1 MAMENSAALPSDV
14 TKETSSNSKED
25 LASFDAG
32 KEQKGGDEV
41 AQDRKEDSEKT
52 KDAADPEGVFVD
64 AENAADDVN
73 SASQG
78 AVDASLLVLR
88 KASEDAEDED
98 VMEDENGSVESY
110 DSALERIAVASTGD
124 PASPEFPSS
133 PVFQPAETPQQIALR
148 QLNLWHSGIASL
160 DSTLLENISR
170 AELRTRVAQI
180 AQSQGLSSDSE
191 DVEHVYYALLPLV
204 EAKESKNVED
214 EAESESKG
222 TNYAIAGDG
231 GDNVDESKVG
241 GDNVDESRQEVSSSK
256 AESKVD
262 DGGENVEESTTDIA
276 PSHPEANGNMETEQ
290 SDMSDM
296 QQVESLQGEQVQNSD
311 IINEALT
318 TSPDTISERSSY
330 EDPLKE
336 NSTNLN
342 VGRAEDTATET
353 QKTKNENYEPEPEVI
368 EWDDNESDAE
378 DLGVSNAE
386 GPPAEDIQSKE
397 TVDLDNVVGSQQQEN
412 ENQDEAQSSV
422 VEDEDKDMDLL
433 PRDAVVDRSEEKKEV
448 GIGLEEASNTEVS
461 KEDPA
466 ALASNAQAEFEPD
479 DKPDDRPVG
488 IKEVSE
494 NFTMDNSGAAGKD
507 KEASGDDTGTK
518 LVADE
523 RPSSDAVAE
532 RDVKYSPKELGADD
546 GKAEA
551 SNTGSVDSKEQVSV
565 RADDLKSS
573 KEETLEST
581 TVDAS
586 EVNKGNGIEE
596 PPAAEKSKLE
606 DNETLERELAPE
618 KNDLVKEKD
627 TPKLDDAMDAS
638 AKGAPAA
645 AASAASAEEKSKE
658 SPPINV
664 SVKGEDSEKD
674 IRSETKA
681 STAPANDSASSL
693 GVAGPT
699 LPVRPAGLGRSVPSL
714 EHAPRA
720 VQRTGGVSA
729 STRQATESNED
740 NQSST
745 DVTEG
750 NEDAREK
757 LQMIRV
763 KFLRLAH
770 RLGQS
775 AHNVVVAQVLYRLGL
790 AEQLR
795 GGRGSGRSG
804 AFSFERASV
813 LAEEQEAAGADDL
826 EFGCTIMVLGKSGVG
841 KSATINSL
849 FDEIKSGTNAYSP
862 ATNKVQE
869 IVGTV
874 HGIKLRVID
883 TPGLLT
889 SFTDQRRNERI
900 MSSVKRFIKKSPPD
914 IVLYFD
920 RLDMQSRDYGDLPL
934 LRTITDTF
942 GSAVWFNAIVV
953 LTHASSA
960 PPDGANGVPVSYE
973 MFVAQRSHVV
983 QQTIRQAAGDM
994 RLMNPVSLVENH
1006 AACRRNRAGERV
1018 LPNGQVWKPQLLLLC
1033 FASKILAEANSLLKL
1048 QDNTPTKPFGVRS
1061 RVPPLPFLLSSLLQ
1075 SRAQLKL
1082 PDEQVGTDDDESE
1095 DESDY
1100 EAESEGEEEYD
1111 DLPPFRRLTR
1121 DELKLLDKEQRKT
1134 YAEELE
1140 YREKLFMKK
1149 QLKDERARK
1158 KELKRRLAALPKEA
1172 VQYVEENYEEENASA
1187 SVPVP
1192 MPDMALPP
1200 SFDSDNPTYRYRYL
1214 DAANQWLVRPV
1225 LETHGW
1231 DHDSGYDGL
1240 NVEKMFVVSK
1250 KIPVSVSGQVTKDKK
1265 EANLQMECAASF
1277 KNGEGK
1283 VTQAGLDIQTIGK
1296 DLAYTLRSETRFD
1309 NFKRNKTTCGLAV
1322 TLLGDTVA
1330 AGMKI
1335 EDRLLVGKRVKL
1347 VFNGGAL
1354 TGRGDVAYGGSL
1366 EATIRDKDYPL
1377 GSFLST
1383 FGLSVMD
1390 WHGDLAIGGNL
1401 QVQCKLGKTMTI
1413 VRGNLNNRR
1422 AGQVSIRVSSSEQ
1435 LQIALIG
1442 LIPLLRTFIN
1452 NRVLSS
1458 N

>member
-1 MAMENSAALPSDV
+1 MAMETSAAIPNDV
-14 TKETSSNSKED
+14 TEETPSLIEED
-25 LASFDAG
+25 LTSLDAAKDDSLDLSKG
-32 KEQKGGDEV
+32 QQGGDGA
-41 AQDRKEDSEKT
+41 AQDRKEIETSSGEKP
-52 KDAADPEGVFVD
+52 KNAADPEGVYVD
-64 AENAADDVN
+64 AEAPANGANSTSQTLDD
-73 SASQG
+73 S
-78 AVDASLLVLR
+78 R
-88 KASEDAEDED
+88 KALEDED
-98 VMEDENGSVESY
+98 VTDDENGSVESY

-124 PASPEFPSS
+124 HSSPEVPSS
-133 PVFQPAETPQQIALR
+133 PVFQPSETPQQIALR
-148 QLNLWHSGIASL
+148 QLNSWNTGASSL
-160 DSTLLENISR
+160 DPSVLKNMSPP
-170 AELRTRVAQI
+170 ELRTLVAHI
-180 AQSQGLSSDSE
+180 AECQGLPADSE
-191 DVEHVYYALLPLV
+191 DVEHVISALLPLV
-204 EAKESKNVED
+204 ETKESRDVYG
-214 EAESESKG
+214 EAEGESKG
-222 TNYAIAGDG
+222 ANA
-231 GDNVDESKVG
+231 ESKDSG
-241 GDNVDESRQEVSSSK
+241 GSADESRQEITFSSPADDVREHAEGGSRKISSSL
-256 AESKVD
+256 AESNGDVPVD
-262 DGGENVEESTTDIA
+262 QSDIVNKQPEEVLQSRDVENIDDNNEKLQEST
-276 PSHPEANGNMETEQ
+276 SQHG
-290 SDMSDM
+290 S
-296 QQVESLQGEQVQNSD
+296 
-311 IINEALT
+311 
-318 TSPDTISERSSY
+318 SE
-330 EDPLKE
+330 DFLKE
-336 NSTNLN
+336 NVAKLDKEGVKDSP
-342 VGRAEDTATET
+342 RDDTTET
-353 QKTKNENYEPEPEVI
+353 QVTNYESEPEVI
-368 EWDDNESDAE
+368 DWDDSDVDELGNSVE
-378 DLGVSNAE
+378 D
-386 GPPAEDIQSKE
+386 PPAEDKE
-397 TVDLDNVVGSQQQEN
+397 PKVDVAGLQQEI
-412 ENQDEAQSSV
+412 ETHAGPQSSSTEGE
-422 VEDEDKDMDLL
+422 VEDADMSPCDASADNFEE
-433 PRDAVVDRSEEKKEV
+433 PRK
-448 GIGLEEASNTEVS
+448 
-461 KEDPA
+461 
-466 ALASNAQAEFEPD
+466 
-479 DKPDDRPVG
+479 
-488 IKEVSE
+488 
-494 NFTMDNSGAAGKD
+494 DNSGGDEALQAGSREEVPVVLESGAQEGLVPND
-507 KEASGDDTGTK
+507 KATGAKEVLQDAPMDGAGVDQEARGDEKSADKKPSTD
-518 LVADE
+518 VAKRE
-523 RPSSDAVAE
+523 
-532 RDVKYSPKELGADD
+532 ELQPTPGDY
-546 GKAEA
+546 GKAGDINSLEGTA
-551 SNTGSVDSKEQVSV
+551 LSK
-565 RADDLKSS
+565 DLQ
-573 KEETLEST
+573 
-581 TVDAS
+581 A
-586 EVNKGNGIEE
+586 GEE
-596 PPAAEKSKLE
+596 PPAAQTPDLAEYKPSAQEQNDSLKEESSSVENLADTSIEGGDSARHSAVAANVDSTVDESSK
-606 DNETLERELAPE
+606 D
-618 KNDLVKEKD
+618 V
-627 TPKLDDAMDAS
+627 S
-638 AKGAPAA
+638 KG
-645 AASAASAEEKSKE
+645 
-658 SPPINV
+658 V
-664 SVKGEDSEKD
+664 DSEK
-674 IRSETKA
+674 ETPVDTKVATA
-681 STAPANDSASSL
+681 SANDSASSL
-693 GVAGPT
+693 GGAGPS
-699 LPVRPAGLGRSVPSL
+699 LPLRPAGLGRSVPSL

-720 VQRTGGVSA
+720 VQRSGGAPA
-729 STRQATESNED
+729 STRQASVSNEE

-745 DVTEG
+745 DVSEG

-849 FDEIKSGTNAYSP
+849 FDEVKSGTNAYSP

-889 SFTDQRRNERI
+889 SFADQRRNERI

-1048 QDNTPTKPFGVRS
+1048 QDNSPTKPFGVRS

-1082 PDEQVGTDDDESE
+1082 PDEQVGTDDESE
-1095 DESDY
+1095 DESDE
-1100 EAESEGEEEYD
+1100 EAESDGEEEYD

-1121 DELKLLDKEQRKT
+1121 NELKLLDKEQRRT

-1172 VQYVEENYEEENASA
+1172 VQYIEENLEDENAAA

-1240 NVEKMFVVSK
+1240 NVEKMFIVSK

-1335 EDRLLVGKRVKL
+1335 EDRLLIGKRVKL

-1354 TGRGDVAYGGSL
+1354 TGRGDAAYGGSL
-1366 EATIRDKDYPL
+1366 EATIRDKDYPV
-1377 GSFLST
+1377 GQFLST

-1401 QVQCKLGKTMTI
+1401 QVQCKVGKTMAI

-1435 LQIALIG
+1435 LQMALIG

-1452 NRVLSS
+1452 NRILSS